1 MKVQSGAQ
9 ARVPCHKA
17 KKFCSRRAKRRPGSG
32 AIWESQIKQVSVP
45 LGQVGQLG
53 TTSFEELQAY
63 GLGYLKSAAQAE
75 CYRVFD
81 KMVERASREMKRGL
95 WPE

>member
-1 MKVQSGAQ
+1 MSFGTEEAALGFGFGRVRERSG
-9 ARVPCHKA
+9 K
-17 KKFCSRRAKRRPGSG
+17 PG
-32 AIWESQIKQVSVP
+32 P
-45 LGQVGQLG
+45 
-53 TTSFEELQAY
+53 TSFEELQAY

-81 KMVERASREMKRGL
+81 KKVERASREMKRGL

>member
-1 MKVQSGAQ
+1 MSAGA
-9 ARVPCHKA
+9 
-17 KKFCSRRAKRRPGSG
+17 
-32 AIWESQIKQVSVP
+32 EKQTS
-45 LGQVGQLG
+45 
-53 TTSFEELQAY
+53 SFEELQAY

>member
-1 MKVQSGAQ
+1 MEHQ
-9 ARVPCHKA
+9 ARLPVPQD
-17 KKFCSRRAKRRPGSG
+17 KKFLFL
-32 AIWESQIKQVSVP
+32 
-45 LGQVGQLG
+45 LGQIGRLG

>member
-1 MKVQSGAQ
+1 MSAGA
-9 ARVPCHKA
+9 
-17 KKFCSRRAKRRPGSG
+17 
-32 AIWESQIKQVSVP
+32 EKQ
-45 LGQVGQLG
+45 

-81 KMVERASREMKRGL
+81 KMVERASREMNEGYGPSDLTKSGL
-95 WPE
+95 RDEFRSSFGMTY

>member
-1 MKVQSGAQ
+1 MSAGV
-9 ARVPCHKA
+9 
-17 KKFCSRRAKRRPGSG
+17 
-32 AIWESQIKQVSVP
+32 EKQ
-45 LGQVGQLG
+45 

-81 KMVERASREMKRGL
+81 KMVERASREIKRGL